1 VEKPHINLMP
11 NIEDISKKFTPIYF
25 FGVIFMLLMFYIMFN
40 GLVSNHNVKELKNQ
54 INTIQENVDGIYKE
68 NEKIDKKIDGFKSVI
83 IQIDKDITK
92 NNTKI
97 DNLKQY
103 EKDTKDSFRTYDAN
117 MWERYFADRYAN
129 KD

>member
-1 VEKPHINLMP
+1 MP

-25 FGVIFMLLMFYIMFN
+25 FGVIFMLLLFYIMFN
-40 GLVSNHNVKELKNQ
+40 GYVGNNNVKELKNQ
-54 INTIQENVDGIYKE
+54 IKTIQENVDGIYKE

-103 EKDTKDSFRTYDAN
+103 EKDTKDSFNTYDAN
-117 MWERYFADRYAN
+117 MWERYFADRYSN

>member
-1 VEKPHINLMP
+1 MP

-25 FGVIFMLLMFYIMFN
+25 FGVIFMVLLFYIMFN

-83 IQIDKDITK
+83 TQIDKDITI

-97 DNLKQY
+97 DNLKKY
-103 EKDTKDSFRTYDAN
+103 EKDTKDSFRTYDAD
-117 MWERYFADRYAN
+117 MWERYFADRYAD
-129 KD
+129 KGQQGE

>member
-1 VEKPHINLMP
+1 MP

-25 FGVIFMLLMFYIMFN
+25 FGVIFMLLLFYIMFN
-40 GLVSNHNVKELKNQ
+40 GLVSNHNVKDLKNQ

-83 IQIDKDITK
+83 TQIDKDITI

-97 DNLKQY
+97 DNLKKY

>member
-1 VEKPHINLMP
+1 MP

-25 FGVIFMLLMFYIMFN
+25 FGVIFMLLLFYIMFN
-40 GLVSNHNVKELKNQ
+40 GYVGNNNVKELKNQ
-54 INTIQENVDGIYKE
+54 IKTIQENVDGIYKE

-103 EKDTKDSFRTYDAN
+103 EKDTKDSFNTYDAN
-117 MWERYFADRYAN
+117 MWERYFADRYSN
-129 KD
+129 KE

>member
-1 VEKPHINLMP
+1 MP

-25 FGVIFMLLMFYIMFN
+25 FGVIFMLLLFYIMFN
-40 GLVSNHNVKELKNQ
+40 GYVGNNNVMELNKQ

-83 IQIDKDITK
+83 IQIDKSITK

-103 EKDTKDSFRTYDAN
+103 EKDTKDSFNSYDAN
-117 MWERYFADRYAN
+117 MWERYFAERYAN

>member
-1 VEKPHINLMP
+1 MP

-25 FGVIFMLLMFYIMFN
+25 FGVIFMLLLFYIMFN
-40 GLVSNHNVKELKNQ
+40 GLVSNHNVKDLKNQ

-83 IQIDKDITK
+83 TQIDKDITI

-97 DNLKQY
+97 DNLKKY
-103 EKDTKDSFRTYDAN
+103 EKDTKDSFRTYDTD
-117 MWERYFADRYAN
+117 MWERYFADRYAD
-129 KD
+129 KGQQGE

>member
-1 VEKPHINLMP
+1 MA

-25 FGVIFMLLMFYIMFN
+25 FGVIFMLLLFYIMFN
-40 GLVSNHNVKELKNQ
+40 GYVGNNNVKELKNQ

-103 EKDTKDSFRTYDAN
+103 EKDTKDSFNTYDAN
-117 MWERYFADRYAN
+117 MWERYFADRYSN

>member
-1 VEKPHINLMP
+1 MP

-83 IQIDKDITK
+83 TQIDKDITI

-97 DNLKQY
+97 DNLKKY
-103 EKDTKDSFRTYDAN
+103 EKDTKDSFRTYDAD
-117 MWERYFADRYAN
+117 MWERYFADRYAD
-129 KD
+129 KGQQGE

>member
-1 VEKPHINLMP
+1 MP

>member
-1 VEKPHINLMP
+1 
-11 NIEDISKKFTPIYF
+11 
-25 FGVIFMLLMFYIMFN
+25 MFN

-83 IQIDKDITK
+83 TQIDKDITI

-97 DNLKQY
+97 DNLKKY
-103 EKDTKDSFRTYDAN
+103 EKDTKDSFRTYDAD
-117 MWERYFADRYAN
+117 MWERYFADRYAD
-129 KD
+129 KGQQGE

>member
-1 VEKPHINLMP
+1 MP

-40 GLVSNHNVKELKNQ
+40 GLVSNHNVKDLKNQ

>member
-1 VEKPHINLMP
+1 MP

-83 IQIDKDITK
+83 TQIDKDITI

-97 DNLKQY
+97 DNLKKY
-103 EKDTKDSFRTYDAN
+103 EKDTKDSFRTYDAD

>member
-1 VEKPHINLMP
+1 MP

-25 FGVIFMLLMFYIMFN
+25 FGVIFMVLLFYIMFN

-83 IQIDKDITK
+83 TQIDKDITI

-97 DNLKQY
+97 DNLKKY
-103 EKDTKDSFRTYDAN
+103 EKDTKDSFRTYDTD
-117 MWERYFADRYAN
+117 MWERYFADRYAD
-129 KD
+129 KGQQGE

>member
-1 VEKPHINLMP
+1 MP

-103 EKDTKDSFRTYDAN
+103 EKDTKDSFRSYDAN

>member
-1 VEKPHINLMP
+1 MP

-25 FGVIFMLLMFYIMFN
+25 FGVIFMLLLFYIMFN
-40 GLVSNHNVKELKNQ
+40 GLVSNHNVKDLKNQ

>member
-1 VEKPHINLMP
+1 MP

-25 FGVIFMLLMFYIMFN
+25 FGVIFMVLLFYIMFN
-40 GLVSNHNVKELKNQ
+40 GLVSNHNVKDLKNQ

-83 IQIDKDITK
+83 TQIDKDITI

-97 DNLKQY
+97 DNLKKY
-103 EKDTKDSFRTYDAN
+103 EKDTKDSFRTYDTD
-117 MWERYFADRYAN
+117 MWERYFADRYAD
-129 KD
+129 KGQQGE

>member
-1 VEKPHINLMP
+1 MH

-25 FGVIFMLLMFYIMFN
+25 FGVIFMLLLFYIMFN
-40 GLVSNHNVKELKNQ
+40 GYVGNNNVKELNKQ

-103 EKDTKDSFRTYDAN
+103 EKDTKDSFNTYDAN

>member
-1 VEKPHINLMP
+1 MP

-25 FGVIFMLLMFYIMFN
+25 FGVIFMLLLFYIMFN

-54 INTIQENVDGIYKE
+54 INAIQENVDGIYEK

-83 IQIDKDITK
+83 TQIDKDITI

-97 DNLKQY
+97 DNLKKY
-103 EKDTKDSFRTYDAN
+103 EKDTKDSFRSYDAD
-117 MWERYFADRYAN
+117 MWERYFADRYAD
-129 KD
+129 KGQQGE

>member
-1 VEKPHINLMP
+1 MY

-25 FGVIFMLLMFYIMFN
+25 FGVIFMILLFYIMFN
-40 GLVSNHNVKELKNQ
+40 GYVSNHNVKEINNQ
-54 INTIQENVDGIYKE
+54 IKTIQQNVDNIYKK
-68 NEKIDKKIDGFKSVI
+68 NEKIDNKIDGFKTEI
-83 IQIDKDITK
+83 TQIDNDVIK

-103 EKDTKDSFRTYDAN
+103 EKDTKYSFRTYDAI
-117 MWERYFADRYAN
+117 MWERYFSDRYTN

>member
-1 VEKPHINLMP
+1 
-11 NIEDISKKFTPIYF
+11 
-25 FGVIFMLLMFYIMFN
+25 MFN
-40 GLVSNHNVKELKNQ
+40 GYVGNNNVKELNKQ

-83 IQIDKDITK
+83 IQIDKSITK

-103 EKDTKDSFRTYDAN
+103 EKDTKDSFNTYDAN
-117 MWERYFADRYAN
+117 MWERYFADRYSN
-129 KD
+129 KE

>member
-1 VEKPHINLMP
+1 MP

-25 FGVIFMLLMFYIMFN
+25 FGVIFMLLLFYIMFN

-83 IQIDKDITK
+83 TQIDKDITI

-97 DNLKQY
+97 DNLKKY
-103 EKDTKDSFRTYDAN
+103 EKDTKDSFRTYDAD
-117 MWERYFADRYAN
+117 MWERYFADRYAD
-129 KD
+129 KGQQGE

>member
-1 VEKPHINLMP
+1 MP

-25 FGVIFMLLMFYIMFN
+25 FGVIFMLLLFYIMFN
-40 GLVSNHNVKELKNQ
+40 GYVGINNVKELNKQ

-83 IQIDKDITK
+83 IQIDKSITK

-103 EKDTKDSFRTYDAN
+103 EKDTKDSFNTYDAN
-117 MWERYFADRYAN
+117 MWERYLADRYSN
-129 KD
+129 KE

>member
-1 VEKPHINLMP
+1 MP

-25 FGVIFMLLMFYIMFN
+25 FGVIFMLLLFYIMFN
-40 GLVSNHNVKELKNQ
+40 GLVSNHNVKDLKNQ

-83 IQIDKDITK
+83 TQIDKDITI

-97 DNLKQY
+97 DNLKKY
-103 EKDTKDSFRTYDAN
+103 EKDTKDSFRTYDAD
-117 MWERYFADRYAN
+117 MWERYFADRYAD
-129 KD
+129 KGQQGE

>member
-1 VEKPHINLMP
+1 MP

-117 MWERYFADRYAN
+117 MWERYFADRYAD
-129 KD
+129 KGQQGE

>member
-1 VEKPHINLMP
+1 MP

-25 FGVIFMLLMFYIMFN
+25 FGVIFMLLLFYIMFN
-40 GLVSNHNVKELKNQ
+40 GLVSNHNVKDLKNQ

-83 IQIDKDITK
+83 TQIDKDITI

-97 DNLKQY
+97 DNLKKY
-103 EKDTKDSFRTYDAN
+103 EKDTKDSFRTYDAD

>member
-1 VEKPHINLMP
+1 MP

-25 FGVIFMLLMFYIMFN
+25 FGVIFMVLLFYIMFN
-40 GLVSNHNVKELKNQ
+40 GLVSNHNVKDLKNQ

-83 IQIDKDITK
+83 TQIDKDITI

-97 DNLKQY
+97 DNLKKY
-103 EKDTKDSFRTYDAN
+103 EKDTKDSFRTYDAD
-117 MWERYFADRYAN
+117 MWERYFADRYAD
-129 KD
+129 KGQQGE